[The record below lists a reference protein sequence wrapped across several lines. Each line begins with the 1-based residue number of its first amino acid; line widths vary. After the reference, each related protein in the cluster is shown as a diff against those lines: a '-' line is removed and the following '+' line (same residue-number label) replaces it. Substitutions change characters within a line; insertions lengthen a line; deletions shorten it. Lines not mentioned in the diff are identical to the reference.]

1 MEDFYHAGGMN
12 VVLKELKSLFK
23 KNTFNIEG
31 KKLLSVIK
39 ENEKVFHKKEVIRS
53 KKQTI

>member
-23 KNTFNIEG
+23 KNTFNIE
-31 KKLLSVIK
+31 
-39 ENEKVFHKKEVIRS
+39 EKNYY
-53 KKQTI
+53 Q